1 VYKRKVY
8 WQRRQ
13 YSCDTALCATLR
25 REDRDMTE
33 SVPNRPPNASDGKS
47 AGRKESEFRKLPAV
61 DKLLSVPEI
70 AALAAAYGSGPV
82 TEATR
87 AELDAARIAIES
99 GEPAPTEGEWGTRI
113 ADSVLAASSSS
124 LRPVINA
131 TGVVI
136 HTNLGRTPLSNEAQN
151 TVVRLAQGYS
161 TLEYDLE
168 AGQRGSRHAHPAK
181 LLCQLTGAEDALVV
195 NNNAAAVFLALTALC
210 QGREVIVSRGELVE
224 IGGGFRIPDVLR
236 QSGATLVEVGTTNRT
251 HPHDFA
257 GAIGLRTAALMRI
270 HASNFKQVGFVTKPE
285 LSELVEIAREQEPA
299 RSRGTAE
306 AADASVESEPA
317 GEGRIRVCGGR
328 PLVIDDLGSGTLL
341 DTAQF
346 GLAPEPMVQS
356 SVQAGADII
365 TFSGDKLLGG
375 PQAGLIVGKAE
386 LIGRLRAHPLA
397 RALRVDKMT
406 LAALDA
412 TLLSYRRGRATAE
425 IPAWRMIAEKG
436 DSVQK
441 RAREFQRQLT
451 AAKIESAV
459 IPGESTIGGGSLP
472 GETLPTSLL
481 ALDMRRPDSAAAS
494 LRRADPPVI
503 CRIQKDQLLFDLRTV
518 LPEQEQA
525 LLEILCSHLP
535 GRDGGADG
543 TVL

>member
-1 VYKRKVY
+1 MKETG
-8 WQRRQ
+8 
-13 YSCDTALCATLR
+13 S
-25 REDRDMTE
+25 
-33 SVPNRPPNASDGKS
+33 NRPHNSSD
-47 AGRKESEFRKLPAV
+47 SEKRLSEVSEYRKLPAV

-70 AALAAAYGSGPV
+70 AALAASYGSGPV
-82 TEATR
+82 TEAAR
-87 AELDAARIAIES
+87 AVLDAARTAIDS
-99 GEPAPTEGEWGTRI
+99 GEPAPTAGQWRTRI
-113 ADSVLAASSSS
+113 TDSVLAASFSS

-131 TGVVI
+131 TGVII
-136 HTNLGRTPLSNEAQN
+136 HTNLGRAPLGNEAQDA
-151 TVVRLAQGYS
+151 VVRLAEGYS

-168 AGQRGSRHAHPAK
+168 AGRRGSRHAHPAR
-181 LLCQLTGAEDALVV
+181 LLCELTGAEDALVV

-257 GAIGLRTAALMRI
+257 GAIGPRTAALMRI
-270 HASNFKQVGFVTKPE
+270 HASNFKQVGFVKKPE
-285 LSELVEIAREQEPA
+285 LSELVEIAREHGAA
-299 RSRGTAE
+299 RSRRAAE
-306 AADASVESEPA
+306 VVSAGVESEPA
-317 GEGRIRVCGGR
+317 GEFQGRAYGDR

-356 SVQAGADII
+356 SVQAGGDII

-412 TLLSYRRGRATAE
+412 TLQSYRRGRATAE
-425 IPAWRMIAEKG
+425 IPVWRMIAEKG
-436 DSVQK
+436 DSVK
-441 RAREFQRQLT
+441 ERAREFQRQLT

-459 IPGESTIGGGSLP
+459 VPGRSTIGGGSLP

-481 ALDMRRPDSAAAS
+481 ALDMPRPDSAAAS
-494 LRRADPPVI
+494 LRQADPPIV
-503 CRIQKDQLLFDLRTV
+503 CRIQKDQLLLDLRTV

-525 LLEILCSHLP
+525 LLKILSNHLP
-535 GRDGGADG
+535 DLDGQAGGAG
-543 TVL
+543 L

>member
-1 VYKRKVY
+1 MKEIG
-8 WQRRQ
+8 
-13 YSCDTALCATLR
+13 S
-25 REDRDMTE
+25 
-33 SVPNRPPNASDGKS
+33 NRPPNTSDSKK
-47 AGRKESEFRKLPAV
+47 RQSEVSEYRKLPAV

-70 AALAAAYGSGPV
+70 AALAAAHGSGPL
-82 TEATR
+82 TEAIRT
-87 AELDAARIAIES
+87 ELDAARTAIDS
-99 GEPAPTEGEWGTRI
+99 GEPAPTEGQWRTRI
-113 ADSVLAASSSS
+113 TDSVLAASSSS

-131 TGVVI
+131 TGVII
-136 HTNLGRTPLSNEAQN
+136 HTNLGRTPLGDEAQN
-151 TVVRLAQGYS
+151 AVVRLAKGYS

-168 AGQRGSRHAHPAK
+168 AGQRGSRHAHPAR

-257 GAIGLRTAALMRI
+257 GAIGPRTAALMRI
-270 HASNFKQVGFVTKPE
+270 HASNFKQVGFVKKPE
-285 LSELVEIAREQEPA
+285 LSELVEIAREQRSA
-299 RSRGTAE
+299 RSRRAAE
-306 AADASVESEPA
+306 VVDACVESEPA
-317 GEGRIRVCGGR
+317 GEVQGRAYGDR

-346 GLAPEPMVQS
+346 GLGPEPMVQS
-356 SVQAGADII
+356 SVQAGSDII

-412 TLLSYRRGRATAE
+412 TLQSYRRGRATAE
-425 IPAWRMIAEKG
+425 IPVWRMIAEKG
-436 DSVQK
+436 DSVK
-441 RAREFQRQLT
+441 ERACEFQRQLT

-459 IPGESTIGGGSLP
+459 IPGRSTIGGGSLP

-481 ALDMRRPDSAAAS
+481 ALDMPRPDSAAAS
-494 LRRADPPVI
+494 LRQADPPI
-503 CRIQKDQLLFDLRTV
+503 ISRIQKNQLLFDLRTV

-525 LLEILCSHLP
+525 LLETLSSHLP
-535 GRDGGADG
+535 DLDGLSGGAG
-543 TVL
+543 L

>member
-1 VYKRKVY
+1 
-8 WQRRQ
+8 
-13 YSCDTALCATLR
+13 
-25 REDRDMTE
+25 MTE
-33 SVPNRPPNASDGKS
+33 SVPNRPPNVSDGKR
-47 AGRKESEFRKLPAV
+47 AGSKDSEFRKLPAV

-70 AALAAAYGSGPV
+70 AALAAAYGSVPV

-99 GEPAPTEGEWGTRI
+99 GEPAPTEGQWRTRI

-131 TGVVI
+131 TGVII
-136 HTNLGRTPLSNEAQN
+136 HTNLGRTPLGNEAQN
-151 TVVRLAQGYS
+151 AVVRLAQGYS
-161 TLEYDLE
+161 TLEYDLD
-168 AGQRGSRHAHPAK
+168 AGRRGSRHAHPAR
-181 LLCQLTGAEDALVV
+181 LLCQLSGAEDALVV

-257 GAIGLRTAALMRI
+257 GAIGPRTAALMRI

-285 LSELVEIAREQEPA
+285 LSELVGIAREQETA
-299 RSRGTAE
+299 RSRGAAE
-306 AADASVESEPA
+306 DADARVESEPA
-317 GEGRIRVCGGR
+317 GEVRSRVNGGR

-412 TLLSYRRGRATAE
+412 TLQSYRRGRVAAE
-425 IPAWRMIAEKG
+425 IPVWRMIAEKG
-436 DSVQK
+436 DTVQK
-441 RAREFQRQLT
+441 RAREFQRRLN
-451 AAKIESAV
+451 AAKTESTV
-459 IPGESTIGGGSLP
+459 IPGKSTIGGGSLP

-481 ALDMRRPDSAAAS
+481 AIDMPRPDGAAAL
-494 LRRADPPVI
+494 LRTADPPVI
-503 CRIQKDQLLFDLRTV
+503 CRIQNDQLLFDLRTV

-535 GRDGGADG
+535 DLDGEAGGA
-543 TVL
+543 VL